1 MNKFIAGAV
10 VTTGLLLS
18 AEAIAESYTKSTTH
32 MHDLTHSKNKSIAY
46 SFDTEFSRAG
56 DGSQKFY
63 LITGNCGRDKHGS
76 DCTRDAERVERVA
89 LRDHNPGKTYWY
101 SYSVMYPEV
110 NEVSTY
116 HQKVPTVLGQ
126 VKAYGVDKPI
136 WIMKHRDGKIEMDV
150 HFAGDDP
157 AGKNGGD
164 GEWCTMGRESLMIG
178 KWMDVLIKADYS
190 SKQKDGHSYFQVWI
204 NGEEVC
210 DITDTIVNKHTWS
223 KRFANKKKKLSFR
236 YGIYNFKLSKF
247 NGTVP
252 NRVVYF
258 DEVKSGKTKESVL
271 INTNNPVD

>member
-1 MNKFIAGAV
+1 
-10 VTTGLLLS
+10 
-18 AEAIAESYTKSTTH
+18 
-32 MHDLTHSKNKSIAY
+32 
-46 SFDTEFSRAG
+46 
-56 DGSQKFY
+56 
-63 LITGNCGRDKHGS
+63 
-76 DCTRDAERVERVA
+76 
-89 LRDHNPGKTYWY
+89 
-101 SYSVMYPEV
+101 
-110 NEVSTY
+110 
-116 HQKVPTVLGQ
+116 
-126 VKAYGVDKPI
+126 
-136 WIMKHRDGKIEMDV
+136 
-150 HFAGDDP
+150 
-157 AGKNGGD
+157 
-164 GEWCTMGRESLMIG
+164 MIG